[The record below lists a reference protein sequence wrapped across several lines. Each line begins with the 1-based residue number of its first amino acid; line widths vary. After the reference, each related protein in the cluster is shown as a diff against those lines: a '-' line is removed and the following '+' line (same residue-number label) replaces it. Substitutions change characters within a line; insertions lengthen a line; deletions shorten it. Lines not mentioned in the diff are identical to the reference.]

1 MDLLSIYR
9 SSTTLILAK
18 CYQPPP
24 TSVGKCSVGIEGYY
38 FNPSTGE
45 CEVYE
50 IGACRIVPGQTFGS
64 YETCVEACKYVR
76 GSGPN
81 YY

>member
-1 MDLLSIYR
+1 MYNIVIVLFVV
-9 SSTTLILAK
+9 K
-18 CYQPPP
+18 CYQAPP

-38 FNPSTGE
+38 FNSSTGE

-50 IGACRIVPGQTFGS
+50 IGACRIIPGQTFGS
-64 YETCVEACKYVR
+64 YETCVEACKYMR
-76 GSGPN
+76 NPN